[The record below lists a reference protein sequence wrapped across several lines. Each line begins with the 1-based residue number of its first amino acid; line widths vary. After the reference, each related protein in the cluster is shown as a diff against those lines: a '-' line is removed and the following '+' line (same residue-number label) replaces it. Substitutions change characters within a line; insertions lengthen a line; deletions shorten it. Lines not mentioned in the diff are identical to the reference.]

1 MMNFSGAVDI
11 TLTSRGVQ
19 VPATVHL
26 PALKAGEKAP
36 FVVFAHGHGGSR
48 KEGGFLAIAQK
59 LKEKGIASITVDFP
73 GCGDSAEPFRENTLP
88 NMKQDIL
95 AALRYMVSQPMIDAQ
110 RAGIFGY
117 SMGGRLTLELLAER
131 AYGFLGAAL
140 LAPAGSTRD
149 LKDVFGGAENY
160 ENLRN
165 IAGREGFASFTSPFG
180 QIQELSRA
188 WFAAL
193 DQMPENA
200 ADLAAANF
208 TGKALVFYGEDDH
221 IVHAPVCLRVAEAL
235 GAEAVNVSGDR
246 HAYGFYG
253 AAPEIIAA
261 IASRTADFFAG
272 VFAV

>member
-1 MMNFSGAVDI
+1 MMNISGAVDI

-19 VPATVHL
+19 VPATVYL

-59 LKEKGIASITVDFP
+59 LMEKGIASIAVDFP
-73 GCGDSAEPFRENTLP
+73 GCGDSTEPFRQNTLP

-131 AYGFLGAAL
+131 AYDFLGAAL
-140 LAPAGSTRD
+140 LAPAGSTED

-160 ENLRN
+160 ENLRH
-165 IAGREGFASFTSPFG
+165 IADREGFAPFVSPFG
-180 QIQELSRA
+180 QTQELSRE

-193 DQMPENA
+193 DRMPENA
-200 ADLAAANF
+200 AELAAANF
-208 TGKALVFYGEDDH
+208 AGKALVLYGEDDH
-221 IVHAPVCLRVAEAL
+221 IVHAPVCLRVAKAL

-253 AAPEIIAA
+253 AAPALIAA
-261 IASRTADFFAG
+261 IAARIADFFSG
-272 VFAV
+272 IFAA